1 MATIGAPYTIYTN
14 VNLEYNGVMKVV
26 SCKQK
31 MNEMI
36 EKGEEEEI

>member
-31 MNEMI
+31 NSQ
-36 EKGEEEEI
+36 KKCPKT